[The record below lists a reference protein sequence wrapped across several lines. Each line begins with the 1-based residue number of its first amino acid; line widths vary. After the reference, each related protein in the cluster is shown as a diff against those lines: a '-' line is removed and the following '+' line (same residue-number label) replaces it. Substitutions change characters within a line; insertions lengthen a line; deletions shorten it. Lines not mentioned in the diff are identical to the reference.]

1 MSDIIRA
8 PHDASA
14 QRTLNPL
21 ERARR
26 VVELW
31 AERGAADV
39 ALLDLRGL
47 TIIADYFVVCT
58 AGSTVQM
65 RAIRD
70 ALDREPVPPSASH
83 PKFEGEVTDGWL
95 LADFG
100 GVVVHV
106 FAPEA
111 RSYYRLDELWSD
123 APVVARLQ

>member
-1 MSDIIRA
+1 M
-8 PHDASA
+8 
-14 QRTLNPL
+14 
-21 ERARR
+21 
-26 VVELW
+26 VELL
-31 AERGAADV
+31 AERGATDV

-58 AGSTVQM
+58 VGSTVQM
-65 RAIRD
+65 RAISD
-70 ALDREPVPPSASH
+70 ALDREPIAASETH

-106 FAPEA
+106 FAADA
-111 RSYYRLDELWSD
+111 RAYYRLDELWSD

>member
-1 MSDIIRA
+1 M
-8 PHDASA
+8 
-14 QRTLNPL
+14 
-21 ERARR
+21 
-26 VVELW
+26 VEVL
-31 AERGAADV
+31 AERGATDV

-70 ALDREPVPPSASH
+70 TLDREPVPPSASH
-83 PKFEGEVTDGWL
+83 PQFEGEVTDGWL

-111 RSYYRLDELWSD
+111 RDYYRLDELWSD